1 MALKVTPTKSYM
13 QAQYAVQTGDIDNP
27 IKLQKRNILT
37 LNPSAAVEQCEH
49 AMIATQAVAALSTH
63 EVRKVTSS
71 VDADLEQQ

>member
-13 QAQYAVQTGDIDNP
+13 QAQYAVQTGDID
-27 IKLQKRNILT
+27 
-37 LNPSAAVEQCEH
+37 NPSAAVEQCEH